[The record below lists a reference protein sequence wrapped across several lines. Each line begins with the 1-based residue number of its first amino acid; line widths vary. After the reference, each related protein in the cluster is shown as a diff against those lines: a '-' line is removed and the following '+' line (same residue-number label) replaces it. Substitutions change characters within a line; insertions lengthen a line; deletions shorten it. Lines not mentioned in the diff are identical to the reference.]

1 MWDVVGDIREDIFG
15 CIHAI
20 KELLFRQHI
29 NYGLP
34 LWQNGR
40 HLQQLLCLFFG
51 IFYCLGS
58 HKSGI
63 ITTLSA

>member
-1 MWDVVGDIREDIFG
+1 MDNSYVYPMWNVVGDVREDVFG

-20 KELLFRQHI
+20 EELIIRQHV
-29 NYGLP
+29 NDGFP

-51 IFYCLGS
+51 KFYRLG
-58 HKSGI
+58 
-63 ITTLSA
+63 